1 MGAAGRKIVSTLV
14 HFALVEGDTGAAGHS
29 LSGHV
34 MASL

>member
-1 MGAAGRKIVSTLV
+1 MGAARRKIVTLV